1 MANIA
6 HRTISTN
13 GISMHVAEAGTGFPV
28 VMCHGW
34 PELWYSWRHQLHALG
49 DNGLRAIAP
58 DMRGYGRTDAPRD
71 PAQYTMKIL
80 CADMVGL
87 LDALDIEKA
96 VFVGHD
102 WGGAVLW
109 QMGLR
114 YPERVERL
122 IGLNTPY
129 APPVP
134 GALT

>member
-1 MANIA
+1 
-6 HRTISTN
+6 
-13 GISMHVAEAGTGFPV
+13 MHVAEAGTGFPV

-49 DNGLRAIAP
+49 DGGLRAIAP

-129 APPVP
+129 GPPTP
-134 GALT
+134 GIRGRRLRCAMHSG